1 MGPAQLFMDTD
12 LDIKPHI
19 TAKVAPAEEKINSLK
34 ISGGKGLICR
44 NGGAKIETQAIL
56 GNQSKA
62 TKFPEDLEVDIVGST
77 IKSDIGLTK
86 SEDPDATDYSSSF
99 ADSTSDIENCSGLSE
114 GEVESRFFG
123 DNGLGS
129 SFDTFRN
136 TLQLRFVLIPYI
148 LPFNLSLSL
157 PSLPLTFLVKDKM
170 EYTVTP
176 QVPTYQRLKP
186 IPLP

>member
-1 MGPAQLFMDTD
+1 MGPTQLFMDTD

-19 TAKVAPAEEKINSLK
+19 TAKVAPNEEKINSLRN
-34 ISGGKGLICR
+34 SGGKGLICR
-44 NGGAKIETQAIL
+44 NGGTKIETQAIL

-99 ADSTSDIENCSGLSE
+99 ADSASDIENCSGLSE
-114 GEVESRFFG
+114 GEVESQFFG

-129 SFDTFRN
+129 SFDTFGN

-157 PSLPLTFLVKDKM
+157 PPLPLAFLVKDKM